1 MHSVPSVVKA
11 FLMQA
16 IVMCIFSILESNS
29 MGTFARSAMR
39 IVFAALA
46 NMNRSPAE
54 VKALAMG
61 TLCDFPGRST
71 HSFRFTLREGVGIFR
86 AGRTL
91 HLQLG

>member
-11 FLMQA
+11 FLMQV

-54 VKALAMG
+54 VGSLGMG
-61 TLCDFPGRST
+61 TFGSFPRS
-71 HSFRFTLREGVGIFR
+71 L
-86 AGRTL
+86 
-91 HLQLG
+91 